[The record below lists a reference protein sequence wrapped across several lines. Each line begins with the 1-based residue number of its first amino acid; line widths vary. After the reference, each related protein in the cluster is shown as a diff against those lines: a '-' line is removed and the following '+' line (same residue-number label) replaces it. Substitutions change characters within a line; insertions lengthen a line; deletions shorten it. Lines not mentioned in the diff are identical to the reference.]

1 MSRKFRILS
10 IDGGGIRG
18 LIPAVVMAELEARTG
33 RRIADLFDLV
43 AGTSTGG
50 LLALGSVKASRE
62 LAASARRAYYSAA
75 EMVALYEMEGPRIFY
90 RQPWRMLSTV
100 DGLLDE
106 KYPSEN
112 IEAVLSEYFG
122 EARLSESVT
131 DVIVPAYDLETRES
145 IFFKSRKARANA
157 NDDCLMWQAARATSA
172 APSYFEPV
180 QVQAA
185 DLSYALVDGGV
196 FANSPAMCAYAEA
209 RKHYPQAEDIL
220 LVSLGTGNLTRRIPF
235 SDARNWGL
243 AEWVAPLFN
252 ILFDGMAD
260 AVDYQLIQLLPNHAA
275 GGRRYYRFQ
284 AHLAGAS
291 DAVDDAS
298 RTNIRALKLVAEDL
312 IRANS
317 AALDELCQQLIEN

>member
-18 LIPAVVMAELEARTG
+18 LIPAMVMAEIESRTG
-33 RRIADLFDLV
+33 QRIADLFDLV

-50 LLALGSVKASRE
+50 LLALGAVKASRE
-62 LAASARRAYYSAA
+62 AVASARRAYYTAA

-90 RQPWRMLSTV
+90 RQPWRMLTTV

-112 IEAVLSEYFG
+112 IEAVLAEYFG
-122 EARLSESVT
+122 DSRLSETMT

-145 IFFKSRKARANA
+145 IFFKSRKARANPM
-157 NDDCLMWQAARATSA
+157 DDCLMWQAARATSA
-172 APSYFEPV
+172 APSYFEPALV
-180 QVQAA
+180 QQSA

-235 SDARNWGL
+235 DDARNWGL

-252 ILFDGMAD
+252 VLFDGMAD
-260 AVDYQLIQLLPNHAA
+260 VVDYQLIQLLPTQAD
-275 GGRRYYRFQ
+275 GRRYFRFQ
-284 AHLAGAS
+284 TRLASAS

-298 RTNIRALKLVAEDL
+298 RTNIRALKLVAQDL
-312 IRANS
+312 IQANS
-317 AALDELCQQLIEN
+317 ALLDELCQQLIET